1 MKTQTN
7 NRIFKTSIIFAL
19 LAASIFVSQCGD
31 DPASST
37 HECGSGDVNLNEHSY
52 EIADAVVFTNYLVYG
67 YPAFTVD
74 SAQQTQATDVNCNGI
89 PCELGDLVHIIRILT
104 GDDLDRTRAFS
115 RDTANFRY
123 QHGQLI
129 VDEKLGAALF
139 IFDGIVNVSP
149 ANSGFEVK
157 NDYVNGQTHVLVYT
171 FETKEITGAILN
183 ASETPDS
190 IVAVD
195 YYGTSYN
202 IERHWPI
209 ATFSISPNPFHTTTN
224 FIITLSEQSHYV
236 IRIYTIDG
244 DLVDLIS
251 GDGEGTITRE
261 WNIGDRPSG
270 IYYISF
276 EAGGTSVVGKMIALP
291 EE

>member
-1 MKTQTN
+1 MVKIIRTN
-7 NRIFKTSIIFAL
+7 TGDELSFPRIFA
-19 LAASIFVSQCGD
+19 
-31 DPASST
+31 P
-37 HECGSGDVNLNEHSY
+37 H
-52 EIADAVVFTNYLVYG
+52 
-67 YPAFTVD
+67 
-74 SAQQTQATDVNCNGI
+74 
-89 PCELGDLVHIIRILT
+89 
-104 GDDLDRTRAFS
+104 
-115 RDTANFRY
+115 TANFRY
-123 QHGQLI
+123 QYGQVVM

-139 IFDGIVNVSP
+139 LFDGNVDVS
-149 ANSGFEVK
+149 AAQNSFDIKE
-157 NDYVNGQTHVLVYT
+157 DYVNGRTRVLVYT
-171 FETKEITGAILN
+171 FDKQQEISGEILN
-183 ASETPDS
+183 ASEVPDS

-195 YYGTSYN
+195 YYGKPYN